1 MSNYRLIIPMGLILL
16 LSACDL
22 EMPALVNASLPGSA
36 RTGFAATSAGSLRLP
51 ARKLS
56 SDQSARLARSQAT
69 RFGVEPAMVLGV
81 MTQESGFNAH
91 AVSHAGAMGLMQLM
105 PSTAKHIGEVSPVKI
120 TSAFNPEQN
129 VAAGTWYLKHL
140 ANQFKDLPE
149 SRRWQ
154 FALAAYNGGIGR
166 VSRAIQTVS
175 QKQGKSRSQVSWND
189 IRPLLPKETQH
200 YVPAV
205 LSHTA
210 YYRQHLS
217 KTQNTVNN

>member
-1 MSNYRLIIPMGLILL
+1 MKAFKQISASLL
-16 LSACDL
+16 ALSSLLTLSACDL
-22 EMPALVNASLPGSA
+22 EMPALVNASFGSA
-36 RTGFAATSAGSLRLP
+36 RTGFAATSAASLRLP
-51 ARKLS
+51 PRRLS
-56 SDQSARLARSQAT
+56 SDQSAKLARSQAG
-69 RFGVEPAMVLGV
+69 RFGVEPALVLGV

-105 PSTAKHIGEVSPVKI
+105 PETAKHISEVSPVRVK
-120 TSAFNPEQN
+120 SAFNPEQN

-149 SRRWQ
+149 TRRWE
-154 FALAAYNGGIGR
+154 FALASYNGGIGR
-166 VSRAIQTVS
+166 VSHAIQSVS
-175 QKQGKSRSQVSWND
+175 KKQGKARSQVSWSD

-210 YYRQHLS
+210 YYRQHL
-217 KTQNTVNN
+217 N